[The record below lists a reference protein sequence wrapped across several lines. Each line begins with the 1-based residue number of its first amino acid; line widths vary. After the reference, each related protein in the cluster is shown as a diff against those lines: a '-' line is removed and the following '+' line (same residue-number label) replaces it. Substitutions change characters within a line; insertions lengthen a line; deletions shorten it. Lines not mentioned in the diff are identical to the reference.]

1 MFQRLNHL
9 MEGNTDDL
17 ENEVTFTSEAIHLM
31 QTKMHLDNLTKEDVI
46 RFMGIKRT
54 NASTLMTIG
63 LLSLVVLEVE
73 VYLCTVF

>member
-1 MFQRLNHL
+1 MKLLETINTSMFQRLNHL

-63 LLSLVVLEVE
+63 L
-73 VYLCTVF
+73 FF